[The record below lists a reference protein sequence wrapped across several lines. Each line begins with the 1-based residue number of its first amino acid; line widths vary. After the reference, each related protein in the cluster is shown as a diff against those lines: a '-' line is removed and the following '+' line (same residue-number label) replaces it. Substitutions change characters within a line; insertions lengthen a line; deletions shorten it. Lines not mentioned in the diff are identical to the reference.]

1 MKYGIIDPHARLWHT
16 VDCESFEMALRAA
29 GLRRGEIDFG
39 SVCRGLE
46 IVVDEYSLMQE
57 RQAYFGL
64 LGGLYGGGAVLFQVD
79 GEGAT
84 VDFQANPFL
93 MGTLQFFADAA
104 EAEAAIRRL
113 EVERP
118 TQSVNGVVTWEWRP

>member
-1 MKYGIIDPHARLWHT
+1 MKYGTIDPHTRHWQTLE
-16 VDCESFEMALRAA
+16 CESFEIALRAA

-39 SVCRGLE
+39 HVCRGLE
-46 IVVDEYSLMQE
+46 IVVDEYSLLQE
-57 RQAYFGL
+57 RQAYFAL
-64 LGGLYGGGAVLFQVD
+64 LGSLYGGGALLFQVD
-79 GEGAT
+79 GEGET
-84 VDFQANPFL
+84 VDFEANALL

-118 TQSVNGVVTWEWRP
+118 RQTVNGVVTWEWRP